1 MFTRM
6 FAVGICILA
15 VMVVIK
21 DGRVLRVAGLTGSCS
36 VVQTFTDGSELAQ
49 CRAGK
54 LEGMPDLSHRG
65 CQSLTQNAQHQ
76 YWRCPASLAVSEASR

>member
-1 MFTRM
+1 M
-6 FAVGICILA
+6 
-15 VMVVIK
+15 
-21 DGRVLRVAGLTGSCS
+21 
-36 VVQTFTDGSELAQ
+36 QTFTDGSELAQ

-76 YWRCPASLAVSEASR
+76 YWRCPASLAVSEATR

>member
-6 FAVGICILA
+6 FAVGICIL
-15 VMVVIK
+15 VLMVAIK

-36 VVQTFTDGSELAQ
+36 VMQTFTDGSELAQ
-49 CRAGK
+49 CHAGK

-65 CQSLTQNAQHQ
+65 CQAVAQNAQHE
-76 YWRCPASLAVSEASR
+76 YWRCPAALAVSEASR